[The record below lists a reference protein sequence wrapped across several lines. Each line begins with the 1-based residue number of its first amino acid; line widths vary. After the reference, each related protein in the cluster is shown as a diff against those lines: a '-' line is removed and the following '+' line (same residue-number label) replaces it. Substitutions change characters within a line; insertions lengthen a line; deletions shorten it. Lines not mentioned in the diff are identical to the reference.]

1 MKNKL
6 LQFWVG
12 VFILAGM
19 LTLLWMALRVSGLT
33 VLRNHQYTVSAEFD
47 NIGSLKLRAPVKLA
61 GVVIGRVVGIQL
73 DQKTFR
79 AKVTMQF
86 GQQYQQI
93 PEDSVVSIYTAGL
106 LGANYIN
113 LSPGY
118 EVTYLKPGGE
128 IMTTHSAIVL
138 ENLIGQL
145 IFKQKKAV
153 SKN

>member
-12 VFILAGM
+12 VFILAGL

-33 VLRNHQYTVSAEFD
+33 VSRDHPYTVFAEFD

-61 GVVIGRVVGIQL
+61 GVVVGRVVGIQL
-73 DQKTFR
+73 DEKTFR
-79 AKVTMQF
+79 AKVIMQIAE
-86 GQQYQQI
+86 QYQNI
-93 PEDSVVSIYTAGL
+93 PEDSAASIYTAGL
-106 LGANYIN
+106 LGANYVS

-118 EVTYLKPGGE
+118 QTNFLKSGAK
-128 IMTTHSAIVL
+128 IMTTHSAVVL

-145 IFKQKKAV
+145 IFNQKNTK
-153 SKN
+153 